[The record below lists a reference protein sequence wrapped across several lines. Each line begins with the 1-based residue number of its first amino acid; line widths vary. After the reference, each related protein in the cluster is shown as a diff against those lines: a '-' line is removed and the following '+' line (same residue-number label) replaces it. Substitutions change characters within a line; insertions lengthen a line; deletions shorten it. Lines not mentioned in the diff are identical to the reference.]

1 MFIKSVKHQNRYI
14 FAFFEVE
21 IIYSMRICDWEFFI
35 ECCFVKLSNSGN
47 SKSIRTKLKIKISHN
62 AVSVY
67 TGFKMEGDGDNDKIP
82 EIKYHRRLDRSPEK
96 VLKLMNEYD
105 KKLISEF
112 RRAKE
117 NARHKLVDLQDEIDD
132 RCVFTLG
139 VSDMYQHINVTIV
152 IKPPSYRI
160 HCQSFTLCT
169 LNHQVCFMHSSQL
182 LTV

>member
-1 MFIKSVKHQNRYI
+1 MILIKIWSIQRLKNIPIATFKNGSFLISKKIQHLYFTLFINTLIPNQLNIKIVIYLHSLKLKSCIKTDNAI
-14 FAFFEVE
+14 
-21 IIYSMRICDWEFFI
+21 FI
-35 ECCFVKLSNSGN
+35 EYLKKKENWSNSGN
-47 SKSIRTKLKIKISHN
+47 NQFIRTKLKINISHN

-132 RCVFTLG
+132 RCV
-139 VSDMYQHINVTIV
+139 
-152 IKPPSYRI
+152 
-160 HCQSFTLCT
+160 
-169 LNHQVCFMHSSQL
+169 
-182 LTV
+182 

>member
-1 MFIKSVKHQNRYI
+1 
-14 FAFFEVE
+14 
-21 IIYSMRICDWEFFI
+21 MRI
-35 ECCFVKLSNSGN
+35 CCFVKLSNSGN

-96 VLKLMNEYD
+96 VLKLMNDYD

-139 VSDMYQHINVTIV
+139 VSDM
-152 IKPPSYRI
+152 
-160 HCQSFTLCT
+160 
-169 LNHQVCFMHSSQL
+169 
-182 LTV
+182 

>member
-1 MFIKSVKHQNRYI
+1 MKLKSCIKTDNAI
-14 FAFFEVE
+14 
-21 IIYSMRICDWEFFI
+21 FI
-35 ECCFVKLSNSGN
+35 EYLKKKENWSNSGN
-47 SKSIRTKLKIKISHN
+47 NQFIRTKLKINISHN

-67 TGFKMEGDGDNDKIP
+67 TGFKMEGDGDDKIP

-132 RCVFTLG
+132 RCV
-139 VSDMYQHINVTIV
+139 
-152 IKPPSYRI
+152 
-160 HCQSFTLCT
+160 
-169 LNHQVCFMHSSQL
+169 
-182 LTV
+182 

>member
-1 MFIKSVKHQNRYI
+1 MQHTYIFILFIKSVKYQNRYI

-21 IIYSMRICDWEFFI
+21 IIYSMRICDWEIFI

-82 EIKYHRRLDRSPEK
+82 EIRYHRRLDRSPEK

-117 NARHKLVDLQDEIDD
+117 NARHKLVDLQDELDD

-139 VSDMYQHINVTIV
+139 VSDM
-152 IKPPSYRI
+152 
-160 HCQSFTLCT
+160 
-169 LNHQVCFMHSSQL
+169 
-182 LTV
+182 